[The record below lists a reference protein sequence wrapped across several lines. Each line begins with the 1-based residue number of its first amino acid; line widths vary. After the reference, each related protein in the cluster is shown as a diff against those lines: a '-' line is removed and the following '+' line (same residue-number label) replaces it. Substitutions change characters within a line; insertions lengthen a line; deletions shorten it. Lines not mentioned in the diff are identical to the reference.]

1 MDLNITPVATQL
13 KPPQSM
19 SLADMINVG
28 RGGIAL
34 KKEKQADTERVGL
47 QDFFSNPENFQTDGN
62 IDMTK
67 VNAAIPKIAPLT
79 GRDVLKNVADLST
92 AQTQANKAKQG
103 LTQDQKALVGQTF
116 NILGKAGV
124 NNRDT
129 YLKALDDLVATNPNN
144 PDLGRLADSYKTIWG
159 KMPENTNFAQ
169 LAISGAQTLMP
180 IASQESQF
188 NPQSGTIGTGAA
200 TFQTVNR
207 PSVAGQNPNILVA
220 QTPLA
225 TNQLGPG
232 ARYVPTGRVDMNN
245 NPTALA
251 YGPNGELLGEMV
263 IPAGANPA
271 MQPGQN
277 VFTPGGGQPT
287 MGQPQTGVQGGGV
300 MPQNNIQA
308 SGGPVVGGPMPLP
321 AVTAQPL
328 PAVGQPQPAPALPAN
343 APVRMPPGENAT
355 TLEAATNL
363 RLKTR
368 ELAQQVGVQQFNS
381 DQIIKLADDVIS
393 GKGAGTIANLTGGY
407 AGLNGLGIGGKNA
420 TNLQQLGHYMAL
432 QTQALT
438 AGTGLG
444 NTDAGRAIGGQ
455 IAGDIQWTPEAIKQT
470 ARVNRALSTGTEL
483 FAQGV
488 DNAFTRSK
496 GNPFAAAEFQQ
507 RWSTALGNDGINA
520 IRLYDAIRKKD
531 NEAIKEVVTQAGGAN
546 SAGYQNLVNKIGQM
560 QKLIGGK

>member
-169 LAISGAQTLMP
+169 LAISGAQTLLP
-180 IASQESQF
+180 VSTQETNY
-188 NPQSGTIGTGAA
+188 NPQPGTLNTGAQILP
-200 TFQTVNR
+200 TETR
-207 PSVAGQNPNILVA
+207 PSVAGQAPNIKVG
-220 QTPLA
+220 QVPLA

-232 ARYVPTGRVDMNN
+232 SRYVATGRVDMNN

-251 YGPNGELLGEMV
+251 YGPNGELLGEVV

-271 MQPGQN
+271 MQPGGAAANQM
-277 VFTPGGGQPT
+277 P
-287 MGQPQTGVQGGGV
+287 TGVMGGSV
-300 MPQNNIQA
+300 QPQNNIQA
-308 SGGPVVGGPMPLP
+308 PGGPVVGGPMPLP
-321 AVTAQPL
+321 AITAQPL
-328 PAVGQPQPAPALPAN
+328 PAAGQPQPAPALPAN
-343 APVRMPPGENAT
+343 APVRMPAGENAS
-355 TLEAATNL
+355 TLEAATKL
-363 RLKTR
+363 RLDTR
-368 ELAQQVGVQQFNS
+368 AMAQQVPVQQFNS
-381 DQIIKLADDVIS
+381 NQIIKLADDVIS
-393 GKGAGTIANLTGGY
+393 GKGSGTLANLTGGY
-407 AGLNGLGIGGKNA
+407 AGLNGLGIGGDNA

-432 QTQALT
+432 QTQALS
-438 AGTGLG
+438 AGTGLAS
-444 NTDAGRAIGGQ
+444 TDAGRAIAGQ
-455 IAGDIQWTPEAIKQT
+455 MSGTTEWTPAAIKQT

-488 DNAFTRSK
+488 ENNFNRTK
-496 GNPFAAAEFQQ
+496 NPFAASEFQQ
-507 RWSTALGNDGINA
+507 RWSQTLGNDGINA
-520 IRLYDAIRKKD
+520 IRLYDAIRSKD
-531 NEAIKEVVTQAGGAN
+531 NEAIKEVVSQAGGQN
-546 SAGYQNLVNKIGQM
+546 SPGYQNLVNKIGQM